1 MTGTRPATA
10 PYSCPTRGVLLAGD
24 MCSDM
29 EIPLLDTVAAD
40 PLGDYRTGMERL
52 AAVPGVR
59 QVVPGH
65 GHVGDATEFR
75 RRLALDAA
83 YLDAVTSGKPA
94 DDPRLAGCPDWM
106 RVMHEDQV
114 RYFSR

>member
-1 MTGTRPATA
+1 MA
-10 PYSCPTRGVLLAGD
+10 
-24 MCSDM
+24 
-29 EIPLLDTVAAD
+29 
-40 PLGDYRTGMERL
+40 RL

-65 GHVGDATEFR
+65 GHIGDAAGLR

-83 YLDAVTSGKPA
+83 YLDAVASGKPA

-106 RVMHEDQV
+106 RDTHEDLV
-114 RYFSR
+114 RYFSL